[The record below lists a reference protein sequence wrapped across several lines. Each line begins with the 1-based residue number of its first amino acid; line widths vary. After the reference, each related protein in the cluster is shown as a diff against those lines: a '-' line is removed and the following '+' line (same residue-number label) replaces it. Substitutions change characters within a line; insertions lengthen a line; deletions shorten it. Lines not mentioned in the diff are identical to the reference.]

1 MHIKILTSSL
11 PQSMPKS
18 LELFQIQISGQML
31 NHRTKIPL
39 NFLKE
44 LIPVS
49 SRLPSPAL
57 GFLYLL
63 SYLSFLYFIN

>member
-11 PQSMPKS
+11 PKPTPKS

-39 NFLKE
+39 SFLKE

-49 SRLPSPAL
+49 SGLPSPAL

-63 SYLSFLYFIN
+63 FYLSFLY

>member
-11 PQSMPKS
+11 PHPTPKS
-18 LELFQIQISGQML
+18 LELFQILISGQML

-44 LIPVS
+44 VIPVS
-49 SRLPSPAL
+49 SRLSSSAL

-63 SYLSFLYFIN
+63 FYLSFLFFIN